1 MKKLL
6 LLSILFIVGCKEFED
21 VYGCMDIGASNY
33 NPSATI
39 SDNSCEYLP
48 FHEFT
53 DFETINGMDE
63 FGNPTNIIGNGIW
76 GGCIDANPNY
86 NNQNKILQIH
96 STILNRVDD
105 ASFCNLIITDSTVLI
120 QANGFIG
127 GVQMTLSHGS
137 DFVITLTTDALIG
150 IYWTSN
156 DTTRLIIV
164 SPTTN
169 LLFNYMGDFKIEQ
182 ILVAN
187 SQNEIGIEILY
198 NDSSFSSSFPN
209 PFNDSTSIIIN
220 LNEANSITVI
230 IVDDNYN
237 RVTTLLDE
245 YLDIGSY
252 PLTWDASNM
261 QDGNYRIIVDLGT
274 KRCFVNVN
282 KESNPL

>member
-1 MKKLL
+1 
-6 LLSILFIVGCKEFED
+6 
-21 VYGCMDIGASNY
+21 MDIGASNY
-33 NPSATI
+33 NPDATI
-39 SDNSCEYLP
+39 SDNSCENIP
-48 FHEFT
+48 FHDFT

-105 ASFCNLIITDSTVLI
+105 ASFCYLIITDSTVLI
-120 QANGFIG
+120 QADGFIG
-127 GVQMTLSHGS
+127 GVQMKLSHGS
-137 DFVITLTTDALIG
+137 DFIIDMTDHALFADYLTNGNETGLLVITPETEDLFIYEGEFEITDI
-150 IYWTSN
+150 
-156 DTTRLIIV
+156 
-164 SPTTN
+164 
-169 LLFNYMGDFKIEQ
+169 M
-182 ILVAN
+182 VAN
-187 SQNEIGIEILY
+187 SQYEVSIEILY
-198 NDSSFSSSFPN
+198 INSSFSSSFPN
-209 PFNDSTSIIIN
+209 PFNESTSIIIN
-220 LNEANSITVI
+220 LNEADFIKVI

-245 YLDIGSY
+245 YLEIGSY
-252 PLTWDASNM
+252 PLIWDATNM